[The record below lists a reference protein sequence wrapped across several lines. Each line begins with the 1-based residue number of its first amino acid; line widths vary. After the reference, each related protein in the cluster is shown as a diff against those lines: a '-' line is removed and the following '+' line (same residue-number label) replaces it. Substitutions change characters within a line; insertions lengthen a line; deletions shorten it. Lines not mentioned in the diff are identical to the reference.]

1 MINDILDLP
10 STLHWNEIESPNES
24 TAHCAR
30 GKLVK
35 MRKLMMKY
43 HDNPD
48 VRIFQLLWRNVEAED
63 LLSDRLPSSEN
74 IYII

>member
-10 STLHWNEIESPNES
+10 STLYWNEIESPNES
-24 TAHCAR
+24 IAHCSR

-35 MRKLMMKY
+35 MRKIMLKY

-48 VRIFQLLWRNVEAED
+48 VRIFKFLWRDAEAED
-63 LLSDRLPSSEN
+63 LPSDRLPLSGN
-74 IYII
+74 IYIV